1 MGGILRELRELDDE
15 NDRKWRKREL
25 DRLYTEYETSLGA
38 TLSSR
43 NKLSLGKEA
52 EIIEIRKVCALLF
65 LQTTSQIARTD
76 INTIHYGWVTM

>member
-1 MGGILRELRELDDE
+1 MGGILQELRELDDE

-43 NKLSLGKEA
+43 SKLSPGKEA
-52 EIIEIRKVCALLF
+52 ELIEIRKVCALLF
-65 LQTTSQIARTD
+65 
-76 INTIHYGWVTM
+76 